1 MKPKEIHMEQRVPIQ
16 QWAEENK
23 GTIMDA
29 IYENVSEFMTSKE
42 EDRIVLRIITGPKK
56 IRRPQS
62 INDIPMNV
70 DFIISKEDIQETLQK
85 LLEHC
90 IEVEEY
96 EKCAEIVKLQNKKKR
111 GRPKKRIINK
121 LSRKKIT

>member
-1 MKPKEIHMEQRVPIQ
+1 MKPKEIHMEDRVPIQ

-29 IYENVSEFMTSKE
+29 IYENVSDFMASKE
-42 EDRIVLRIITGPKK
+42 DDRIVLRIIAGPKRIK
-56 IRRPQS
+56 RPQS
-62 INDIPMNV
+62 IEDIPMNV
-70 DFIISKEDIQETLQK
+70 DFIISKDDIQQTLQK

-96 EKCAEIVKLQNKKKR
+96 ERCAEIVKLQNEPLKKKR
-111 GRPKKRIINK
+111 GRPKKT
-121 LSRKKIT
+121 ITK

>member
-1 MKPKEIHMEQRVPIQ
+1 MKPKEIHMEGKVPINE
-16 QWAEENK
+16 WASDNK
-23 GTIMDA
+23 STIMDA
-29 IYENVSEFMTSKE
+29 IYENVFDFVKSKE
-42 EDRIVLRIITGPKK
+42 EDRIVLRIIAGPQKV
-56 IRRPQS
+56 RRPQS

-96 EKCAEIVKLQNKKKR
+96 EKCAEIVKLQNRKKR
-111 GRPKKRIINK
+111 GRPKKRTIH
-121 LSRKKIT
+121 

>member
-1 MKPKEIHMEQRVPIQ
+1 MKPREIHIEQRVPIQ

-42 EDRIVLRIITGPKK
+42 EDRIVLRIITGPQK

-70 DFIISKEDIQETLQK
+70 DFIISKQDIQETLQK

-96 EKCAEIVKLQNKKKR
+96 EKCAEIVKLQNEPPKKKR
-111 GRPKKRIINK
+111 GRPKKT
-121 LSRKKIT
+121 ITK

>member
-29 IYENVSEFMTSKE
+29 IYENVSEFMASKE
-42 EDRIVLRIITGPKK
+42 EDRIVLRIIAGPKK
-56 IRRPQS
+56 VRRPQS
-62 INDIPMNV
+62 IEDIPMNV
-70 DFIISKEDIQETLQK
+70 DFIISKQDINETLQK

-90 IEVEEY
+90 IEFEEY
-96 EKCAEIVKLQNKKKR
+96 EKCAEIVKLQNAPPKKKR
-111 GRPKKRIINK
+111 GRPKKT
-121 LSRKKIT
+121 ITK

>member
-29 IYENVSEFMTSKE
+29 IYENVSEFMESKE
-42 EDRIVLRIITGPKK
+42 EDRIVLRIIAGPQKV
-56 IRRPQS
+56 RRPQS
-62 INDIPMNV
+62 INDVPMNV
-70 DFIISKEDIQETLQK
+70 DFIISKQDIKETLQK

-96 EKCAEIVKLQNKKKR
+96 ERCAEIVKLQNAPPKKKR
-111 GRPKKRIINK
+111 GRPKKT
-121 LSRKKIT
+121 ITN

>member
-1 MKPKEIHMEQRVPIQ
+1 MKPKEIHMESRVPIQ

-29 IYENVSEFMTSKE
+29 IYENVSEFMASSE
-42 EDRIVLRIITGPKK
+42 EDRIVLRIIAGPKK

-62 INDIPMNV
+62 IEDIPMNV
-70 DFIISKEDIQETLQK
+70 DFIISKEDIKETLQK

-96 EKCAEIVKLQNKKKR
+96 EKCAEIVKLQNTPPKKKR
-111 GRPKKRIINK
+111 GRPKKTIIK
-121 LSRKKIT
+121 

>member
-1 MKPKEIHMEQRVPIQ
+1 MKPKEIHMEQKVPIQ

-96 EKCAEIVKLQNKKKR
+96 EKCVEIVKLQNAPPKKKR
-111 GRPKKRIINK
+111 GRPKKTNNN
-121 LSRKKIT
+121 

>member
-1 MKPKEIHMEQRVPIQ
+1 MKPREIHMEQKVPIQ

-70 DFIISKEDIQETLQK
+70 DFIISKQDIYETLQK

-96 EKCAEIVKLQNKKKR
+96 EKCAEIVKLQNAPPKKKR
-111 GRPKKRIINK
+111 GRPKKT
-121 LSRKKIT
+121 ITK

>member
-29 IYENVSEFMTSKE
+29 IYENVSEFMASKE
-42 EDRIVLRIITGPKK
+42 EDRIVLRIIAGPKK
-56 IRRPQS
+56 VRRPQS
-62 INDIPMNV
+62 INDVPMNV
-70 DFIISKEDIQETLQK
+70 DFIISKQDINETLQK

-90 IEVEEY
+90 IEFEEY
-96 EKCAEIVKLQNKKKR
+96 EKCAEIVKLQNAPPKKKR
-111 GRPKKRIINK
+111 GRPKKT
-121 LSRKKIT
+121 ITK

>member
-1 MKPKEIHMEQRVPIQ
+1 MKPKEIHMESRVPIQ

-29 IYENVSEFMTSKE
+29 IYENVSEFMASSE
-42 EDRIVLRIITGPKK
+42 EDRIVLRIIAGPKK

-62 INDIPMNV
+62 IEDIPMNV
-70 DFIISKEDIQETLQK
+70 DFIISKEDIKETLQK

-96 EKCAEIVKLQNKKKR
+96 EKCAEIVKLQNEPPKKKR
-111 GRPKKRIINK
+111 GRPKKTIIK
-121 LSRKKIT
+121 

>member
-1 MKPKEIHMEQRVPIQ
+1 MKPKEIHMEDRVPIQ

-29 IYENVSEFMTSKE
+29 IYENVSEFMASKE
-42 EDRIVLRIITGPKK
+42 EDRIVLRIIAGPKK
-56 IRRPQS
+56 VRRPQS

-70 DFIISKEDIQETLQK
+70 DFIISKDDIKETLQK

-96 EKCAEIVKLQNKKKR
+96 EKCAEIVKLQNVPPKKKR
-111 GRPKKRIINK
+111 GRPKKT
-121 LSRKKIT
+121 ITK

>member
-1 MKPKEIHMEQRVPIQ
+1 MKPKEIHMEQKVPIQ

-42 EDRIVLRIITGPKK
+42 EDRIVLRIIAGPQKV
-56 IRRPQS
+56 RRPHS

-70 DFIISKEDIQETLQK
+70 DFIISKEDIKETLEK

-96 EKCAEIVKLQNKKKR
+96 EKCAEIVKLQNEPPKKKR
-111 GRPKKRIINK
+111 GRPKKTIIK
-121 LSRKKIT
+121 

>member
-1 MKPKEIHMEQRVPIQ
+1 MKPKEIHMEDRVPIQ

-29 IYENVSEFMTSKE
+29 IYENVSEFMASKE
-42 EDRIVLRIITGPKK
+42 EDRIVLRIIAGPKK
-56 IRRPQS
+56 VRRPQS
-62 INDIPMNV
+62 INDVPMNV
-70 DFIISKEDIQETLQK
+70 DFIISKEDIKETLQK

-96 EKCAEIVKLQNKKKR
+96 EKCAEIVKLQNEPPKKKR
-111 GRPKKRIINK
+111 GRPKKT
-121 LSRKKIT
+121 ITK

>member
-29 IYENVSEFMTSKE
+29 IYENVSEFMASKE
-42 EDRIVLRIITGPKK
+42 EDRIVLRIIAGPKK
-56 IRRPQS
+56 VRRPQS
-62 INDIPMNV
+62 INDMPMNV
-70 DFIISKEDIQETLQK
+70 DFIISKEDIKETLQK

-96 EKCAEIVKLQNKKKR
+96 EKCAEIVKLQNVPPKKKR
-111 GRPKKRIINK
+111 GRPKKT
-121 LSRKKIT
+121 ITK